1 MVSLFR
7 NAFGGL
13 TREVWLLS
21 LVMLINRSGTMV
33 IAFMSV
39 YLTQKLHFSVEKTGF
54 IMVSYGLG
62 SLCGTWVGG
71 KLTDKI
77 GYFFV
82 QFWSLFMGGLLFIFI
97 VQVHHFYMLCGL
109 SFVLSAFGEAYRPAN
124 TASIADFSTPE
135 TFTRSISLIRLAIN
149 LGWAIGPAL
158 GGFLASK
165 NYDWLF
171 YADGL
176 TNICAAIMVWFF
188 LKSTK
193 KKKSDKHT
201 QPQANKKD
209 SVYKDKV
216 FLVFIVLVT
225 MYAISFFQLFT
236 IGPLFY
242 KQECGLSEIQ
252 IGYLLGLNGLLVVI
266 IEMILVYKIDGK
278 IDKLSLISLGVFLV
292 VINYL
297 IFILT
302 HQYWLLVVGIIFAT
316 LSEIFAMPYMNTF
329 SIERSKP
336 HNRGEYSGLY
346 AMTWS
351 VANITAPLVSTQVIS
366 HLGFNTLWYIL
377 GSFGL
382 LSALGFG
389 LLKKYLARL

>member
-1 MVSLFR
+1 
-7 NAFGGL
+7 
-13 TREVWLLS
+13 
-21 LVMLINRSGTMV
+21 
-33 IAFMSV
+33 
-39 YLTQKLHFSVEKTGF
+39 
-54 IMVSYGLG
+54 
-62 SLCGTWVGG
+62 
-71 KLTDKI
+71 
-77 GYFFV
+77 
-82 QFWSLFMGGLLFIFI
+82 
-97 VQVHHFYMLCGL
+97 
-109 SFVLSAFGEAYRPAN
+109 LSAFGEAYRPAN